1 MRLHVL
7 VGAAAILMVGGLSLL
22 ARGFASATASAALPS
37 TEVAPPPATPLSPP
51 LPNGH
56 FVLVVEGDRDALAIP
71 FARHKQDPWAGVP
84 KGLRSAWTLTV
95 RDAQDTV
102 LAEVPLDVSPFAT
115 DVPTQTPVQVT
126 GCVVRS
132 PRIGML
138 VSVPAFAQ
146 AASYSFVRRDGDGQ
160 PRSLGIVD
168 GEAVRRLAGGGR

>member
-1 MRLHVL
+1 MRPHVL

-22 ARGFASATASAALPS
+22 PRGSAPATASAASP
-37 TEVAPPPATPLSPP
+37 TTVVATPPASPPP

-56 FVLVVEGDRDALAIP
+56 FVLVVEGDRDALAIT

-95 RDAQDTV
+95 RDAQDVV

-138 VSVPAFAQ
+138 VNVPAFAQ
-146 AASYSFVRRDGDGQ
+146 AAAYAFTRRDGDGQ
-160 PRSLGIVD
+160 PRSLGVVD
-168 GEAVRRLAGGGR
+168 GEAVRTLAGGGR

>member
-22 ARGFASATASAALPS
+22 PRGTSPAAATTAPVLAAPPAATAPAAALP
-37 TEVAPPPATPLSPP
+37 
-51 LPNGH
+51 PNGH
-56 FVLVVEGDRDALAIP
+56 FVLVVEGDRDALAITHANRKP
-71 FARHKQDPWAGVP
+71 DPWAGVP

-95 RDAQDTV
+95 RDGQDAV
-102 LAEVPLDVSPFAT
+102 LAEVPLDVTPFAT
-115 DVPTQTPVQVT
+115 DVPPQAPVQVT

-146 AASYSFVRRDGDGQ
+146 AASYSFARRDGDGQ
-160 PRSLGIVD
+160 LRSLGVVD
-168 GEAVRRLAGGGR
+168 GEAVRTLAGGGR